1 MKKIMAVVL
10 AASLACASAFCQ
22 EISWR
27 AIPVDGSRTGVTAP
41 GVDSLDMSLG
51 RLDGRN
57 YVAPNGK
64 VYGSSSVRKV
74 FKSVLE
80 AQTPMFPIREVVG
93 YSPRPMAKD
102 YPESS
107 LSNWFIDNLM
117 ASVARA
123 TGKTVEFGVGNF
135 GGIRIDMPQGK
146 VTVDDI
152 RSMFPFKNTTVYVA
166 LKGER
171 IREIIGKMAAG
182 QFQVLGGV
190 NVIVKG
196 GKVVD
201 IKVGGEPL
209 DDGKVYGMA
218 TISFLLEGGD
228 GLTLADGAI
237 EIIDTG
243 VDIFDAMMECV
254 RETTAAGKPIEY
266 FADGRI
272 KIEE

>member
-1 MKKIMAVVL
+1 MKKVIIAFF
-10 AASLACASAFCQ
+10 AASLACTSAFGQ

-41 GVDSLDMSLG
+41 GIDSLDMSLG
-51 RLDGRN
+51 RLEGRN

-74 FKSVLE
+74 FNAVFD
-80 AQTPMFPIREVVG
+80 AQAPMFPIREVVG
-93 YSPRPMAKD
+93 YSPRTMVKD
-102 YPESS
+102 YPESP

-117 ASVARA
+117 ASVAKA

-146 VTVDDI
+146 VTLDDI

-166 LKGER
+166 VKGER
-171 IREIIGKMAAG
+171 IRQIIEKMAAG
-182 QFQVLGGV
+182 RFQVLGGV
-190 NVIVKG
+190 NVTVKD
-196 GKVVD
+196 GKVSE

-209 DDGKVYGMA
+209 DDAKVYGMA

-228 GLTLADGAI
+228 GLTLADGAV

-243 VDIFDAMMECV
+243 VDIFDAMIECV